1 MGEQQPSQQGEHSTA
16 EHAPETEHESEEE
29 PPAEQNSDDKPEDWA
44 AETGPSRFATW
55 QWCQKKRCW
64 EWELMGAAAVILWLV
79 FFLRTQ
85 ELSWSS
91 RFTMMFPGVAAE
103 KKVFTPNQPLG

>member
-55 QWCQKKRCW
+55 QWCQKKKVLGMGIDGCSSCHIMACFFFNPGI
-64 EWELMGAAAVILWLV
+64 ELVESFHDDV
-79 FFLRTQ
+79 P
-85 ELSWSS
+85 WSG
-91 RFTMMFPGVAAE
+91 RWKEGVH
-103 KKVFTPNQPLG
+103 T

>member
-79 FFLRTQ
+79 FFNPGI
-85 ELSWSS
+85 ELVESFHDDVPWSG
-91 RFTMMFPGVAAE
+91 RWKEGVH
-103 KKVFTPNQPLG
+103 T

>member
-1 MGEQQPSQQGEHSTA
+1 MTSQK
-16 EHAPETEHESEEE
+16 TERPKLGHRGLRHGNG
-29 PPAEQNSDDKPEDWA
+29 AK
-44 AETGPSRFATW
+44 
-55 QWCQKKRCW
+55 KKRCW

-79 FFLRTQ
+79 FLTQ